1 MTNASLHA
9 LLSHAD
15 LIVIDCYE
23 IDSID
28 FGFHTDDGQEVV
40 RCSMDDED
48 WFLRDERVELIDGCV
63 RASASRDLG
72 EAEEFHPVSIELKI
86 RRPMTLADVQGA

>member
-15 LIVIDCYE
+15 VIVIQGFE
-23 IDSID
+23 IDSTD
-28 FGFHTDDGQEVV
+28 FNFRTDDGHAVV

-48 WFLRDERVELIDGCV
+48 WFLLDERVELIAGCIQ
-63 RASASRDLG
+63 ASASRDLG
-72 EAEEFHPVSIELKI
+72 EAEDFHPVSIELQI